1 MGVTLSFK
9 EKERIFLKKFKE
21 RYQDKYPE
29 FNFKIS
35 KTGSFKDNDKFVFI
49 EYECEN
55 IKGFGKQSLGI

>member
-9 EKERIFLKKFKE
+9 EKETIFLKKFKE

-35 KTGSFKDNDKFVFI
+35 KTG
-49 EYECEN
+49 
-55 IKGFGKQSLGI
+55 

>member
-55 IKGFGKQSLGI
+55 IKGVWKTKPR